1 MERKSARFSRKRRKI
16 LFYVLSFDAK
26 MFEKFGKEKFVKM
39 KIKIYLALPVLGCL
53 SLWLISDAANSP
65 LIVTAEAQT
74 KTSCDISTY
83 ISEDDPNGTN
93 IRAKPNKNSAI
104 LKTLK
109 SESDIGIE
117 ITGYSNGWFE
127 ISGAQ
132 EVGDSDKVL
141 FQGRGWIHSSLV
153 GLDVAGADPRLYA
166 EPRKRSSILM
176 KLKPDESR
184 LTLLACQGE
193 WVKVQTSGKIGWL
206 SPDGQCG
213 NPLTTCP

>member
-1 MERKSARFSRKRRKI
+1 
-16 LFYVLSFDAK
+16 
-26 MFEKFGKEKFVKM
+26 M
-39 KIKIYLALPVLGCL
+39 KIKIYLTLLVLGCL

-83 ISEDDPNGTN
+83 ISDQDPNGTN
-93 IRAKPNKNSAI
+93 IRAKANKNSAI
-104 LKTLK
+104 VKTIQ
-109 SESDIGIE
+109 SGDVVVA
-117 ITGYSNGWFE
+117 ITGFSNGWFE
-127 ISGAQ
+127 ISKA
-132 EVGDSDKVL
+132 ELVGDSDDVL
-141 FQGRGWIHSSLV
+141 FQGRGWIHSSLI
-153 GLDVAGADPRLYA
+153 GIDVAAPDPRLYA
-166 EPRKRSSILM
+166 EPRKGSGILM

-206 SPDGQCG
+206 SHEGQCG

>member
-1 MERKSARFSRKRRKI
+1 
-16 LFYVLSFDAK
+16 LSFDAK
-26 MFEKFGKEKFVKM
+26 IFEKFGKEKFVKM
-39 KIKIYLALPVLGCL
+39 KIKIVLALLALGCL
-53 SLWLISDAANSP
+53 SFWLISDGKNAP
-65 LIVTAEAQT
+65 LMVIVEAQT
-74 KTSCDISTY
+74 KTSCNFSTY
-83 ISEDDPNGTN
+83 IRDEDPNGTN
-93 IRAKPNKNSAI
+93 IRSKPDKNSSI

-109 SESDIGIE
+109 SEYDIGIE

-127 ISGAQ
+127 IAGAE

-153 GLDVAGADPRLYA
+153 GLDVAAPDPRLYA
-166 EPRKRSSILM
+166 EPRKGSSILM